1 MQIPNIKDKIKNK
14 KILATV
20 CVGILVLVSGLWYYQ
35 NTISDT
41 ATNHLKKQE
50 PYTVPALTKS
60 YINSVYKFSLQMPED
75 FTVRELLKEGG
86 MTLVFENNKAEGV
99 QVEISSFDES
109 ALSVEKGIKI
119 FDTNFIQK
127 NIEDMKIIESQPVEI
142 GSGYKGVA
150 FKSDNEAFDGASRE
164 VWFVFRGNLYQIST
178 YERFDEL
185 LQKMFVTWSFN

>member
-1 MQIPNIKDKIKNK
+1 MQIPNMKDKIKNK
-14 KILATV
+14 KILA
-20 CVGILVLVSGLWYYQ
+20 VGCIVILVVGLWYYR
-35 NTISDT
+35 NTIFDNVS
-41 ATNHLKKQE
+41 NSSNMQE
-50 PYTVPALTKS
+50 TYIVPALTKS
-60 YINSVYKFSLQMPED
+60 YTNSVYKFSLQMPGD

-86 MTLVFENNKAEGV
+86 MVLVFENSRAEGI

-127 NIEDMKIIESQPVEI
+127 NIEDMKIMESQSIEI
-142 GSGYKGVA
+142 GSGYRGVA

-185 LQKMFVTWSFN
+185 LKKMFVTWSFN